1 MKIMKSITI
10 ILSLFTLFSCRH
22 EFTSCTWVKPSDK
35 EQIKEAKIEKNPSY
49 IQSSYLIGK
58 EPVSNNE
65 YLAFLESF
73 KTIYGT
79 DSALKFLPF
88 NSQSTSIQYFNDSLG
103 SNPVINISRFKAQAY
118 CQWLGEQENYQTL
131 VEEGLIIENNNVNE
145 DCGGCTGSFEEWV
158 QMGYSI
164 KEISTIH
171 NDSNEFRKVHVSNPI
186 YSSHY
191 WLLPYL
197 HILEEFK
204 QQNDSES
211 LPCQLF
217 DVKDNA
223 KTLKIDTLN
232 CGFRIGY
239 SPNSKLLIN

>member
-1 MKIMKSITI
+1 MSI
-10 ILSLFTLFSCRH
+10 
-22 EFTSCTWVKPSDK
+22 
-35 EQIKEAKIEKNPSY
+35 
-49 IQSSYLIGK
+49 
-58 EPVSNNE
+58 
-65 YLAFLESF
+65 
-73 KTIYGT
+73 
-79 DSALKFLPF
+79 
-88 NSQSTSIQYFNDSLG
+88 
-103 SNPVINISRFKAQAY
+103 
-118 CQWLGEQENYQTL
+118 
-131 VEEGLIIENNNVNE
+131 
-145 DCGGCTGSFEEWV
+145 
-158 QMGYSI
+158 
-164 KEISTIH
+164 IH
-171 NDSNEFRKVHVSNPI
+171 NDSNEFRKIHVSSPI

-217 DVKDNA
+217 DVKDNN